1 MGWLFWLTYLITSFK
16 LQTNFGG
23 DRCINLRKQSRWT
36 LRMCSY
42 FSYVSVQKSTC
53 QSSILQH
60 WWQWPSLEMPL
71 ECCLTTIN
79 KMRCCGYVSGD
90 RMCQQHTRESR
101 SHGNEYHK
109 TTHKEQDTHIVSNT
123 LCSRRRGHLICASHQ
138 YNLNQCDSYIMLI
151 QERLI
156 GNKREAHLLSC
167 FPWHGWHSQGWGYLL
182 LCVCVCGFQEVC
194 LRKVTGW
201 DRHVKNPLGLCGLSG
216 PHTFLPSFFSHAIHL
231 CTQKDT
237 QIHTPSWIICHADLL
252 S

>member
-1 MGWLFWLTYLITSFK
+1 
-16 LQTNFGG
+16 
-23 DRCINLRKQSRWT
+23 
-36 LRMCSY
+36 MCSY

-79 KMRCCGYVSGD
+79 KMRGFGYVSGD

-109 TTHKEQDTHIVSNT
+109 TTHKEQDTHTVSNT

-156 GNKREAHLLSC
+156 GNKREAYTSFHASLDMNVRVGVICLYVC
-167 FPWHGWHSQGWGYLL
+167 AFVDFRKCVWGKWQ
-182 LCVCVCGFQEVC
+182 VE
-194 LRKVTGW
+194 T
-201 DRHVKNPLGLCGLSG
+201 
-216 PHTFLPSFFSHAIHL
+216 AM
-231 CTQKDT
+231 
-237 QIHTPSWIICHADLL
+237 
-252 S
+252 